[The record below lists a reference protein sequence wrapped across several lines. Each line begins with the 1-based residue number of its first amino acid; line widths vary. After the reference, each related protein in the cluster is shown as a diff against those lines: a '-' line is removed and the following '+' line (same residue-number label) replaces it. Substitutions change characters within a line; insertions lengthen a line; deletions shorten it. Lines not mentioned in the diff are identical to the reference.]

1 MISLIQNT
9 KRDHYITLIDTCKT
23 DCKQFCQYVEE
34 LDSKSPV
41 PPPPKVQVDND
52 TILTNTFDIAT
63 SLNDFF

>member
-1 MISLIQNT
+1 MISLIQNA

-23 DCKQFCQYVEE
+23 DCKQFFHYVEE
-34 LDSKSPV
+34 LDLKSAA
-41 PPPPKVQVDND
+41 PPPPKLQVDND